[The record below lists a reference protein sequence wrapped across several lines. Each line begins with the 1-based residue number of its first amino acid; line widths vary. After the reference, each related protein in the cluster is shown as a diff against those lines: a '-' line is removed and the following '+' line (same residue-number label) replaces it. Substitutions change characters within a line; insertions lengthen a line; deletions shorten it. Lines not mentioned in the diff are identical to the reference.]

1 MFEGLGS
8 SYLLPKLR
16 SIFNVSYHVVVCLFK
31 SKCSKKKPF
40 CFEPLVGDM
49 RFALVADDNGANHS
63 IPLAADLGGFRHSVN
78 LSNTA
83 IASSVR
89 LEGMHAP

>member
-1 MFEGLGS
+1 ML
-8 SYLLPKLR
+8 
-16 SIFNVSYHVVVCLFK
+16 
-31 SKCSKKKPF
+31 KKTF